1 MSGVIVGSICGIP
14 HVEAIDYSPRVE
26 ELALTGFLRCPGK
39 YVVRGRGHDGWGG
52 IVQVGRLW
60 LLRKLAEHAEAR
72 LPLYQ
77 AGGNDFLFSTDGEL
91 YDRERGRSDR

>member
-1 MSGVIVGSICGIP
+1 MMAG
-14 HVEAIDYSPRVE
+14 
-26 ELALTGFLRCPGK
+26 
-39 YVVRGRGHDGWGG
+39 GG
-52 IVQVGRLW
+52 IVQEGRLR

-77 AGGNDFLFSTDGEL
+77 TGGNDFLFSTDGEL